1 MAKKLNSAKILED
14 IEASKSD
21 RTKTS
26 LYISKAVYEAFKES
40 LAKSKPI
47 QSPSVVIEKL
57 MKEFVLG
64 MKK

>member
-1 MAKKLNSAKILED
+1 MAKKLNSEKILED
-14 IEASKSD
+14 IKASKSD

-26 LYISKAVYEAFKES
+26 LYISKAVYDDFKDA
-40 LAKSKPI
+40 LKKAK
-47 QSPSVVIEKL
+47 QSPSIVIEKL